1 MYYYHEILRKLSPHN
16 MLLIIS
22 YILLQVSWMKLKK
35 KFSDWVKYGDEYIH
49 SCMSGSTKKRVRRMK
64 TSTLIESH
72 RSESENT

>member
-1 MYYYHEILRKLSPHN
+1 MYYYHEFLRKLSPHN

-22 YILLQVSWMKLKK
+22 YTCGCSSKK
-35 KFSDWVKYGDEYIH
+35 NFSDWVKYGDEYIH
-49 SCMSGSTKKRVRRMK
+49 SCMSGSTNKKRVRRIK